1 MNTNGTISAPC
12 KNVNT
17 VPENLLEYSLMTQYP
32 TPSEMM
38 RAKRPYLYSDSANTD
53 AYRLSQ
59 SELSHHLDT
68 LTDRNQHKDFENFAR
83 KICEREICPN
93 LRPQTGPEGGGDG
106 KVDTETYPVDE
117 LISERWFMGDK
128 ANGTG
133 KLAFAVSAKKDWPS
147 KVRSDVKGIV
157 GTKRGYDKIY
167 FVTSRPA
174 RQKDR
179 LDIEDELRTTY
190 GVPVTI
196 LDREWIIDKVFSH
209 QHKDIAFEQLGVG
222 EHDSSSLKLGP
233 NDFKN
238 QQALDEIEERL
249 ARMGSSRAEYTQAV
263 SDTYDAATLSRRL
276 EKPKYETDGRFQRAI
291 DFAKK
296 YGADY
301 QHLRAMYEHA
311 WTRFWWYDDVEGTL
325 DLYERVEELAFA
337 TNHAKHISRVCNLLQ
352 LVFGRVLQGHESA
365 EALNLTDRSGRLKA
379 KLTELAQDKTRPN
392 NALHSETLLLLHQLN
407 ESALRGESSFD
418 DVWDDLSDI
427 VGRAEGLGEYPAD
440 LLDSVLEVLSP
451 LGADSKALDR
461 LVEKLAEFMAER
473 SKELEAGRFYLERGE
488 RKLDAKKP
496 LEAIKFLGRAVVN
509 FMKDE
514 SKEEQFR
521 ALYCLAVGY
530 RGAGL
535 LWAARGAAMGAVAQ
549 VCAIAE
555 TDGEIPAAS
564 IPTFNLFTMI
574 ALQLGHVTDFLC
586 GIQFLNA
593 ARQTLPLDDD
603 SSERLSAKLL
613 EFDQLCACLFTA
625 ISDDEINRL
634 TSCPDILE
642 ELHLFTART
651 TLLYRLG
658 YLELLKSDGSIPD
671 GTSDNDVHEMM
682 SMISAQ
688 PATRDLPKQIV
699 LLDDKHDRLETKIMG
714 INVQVSSSANVEGF
728 LLAEAHISF
737 AEAFFSTLLNSGAYP
752 HRENLKVD
760 IRQNE
765 SANEGSIQFKG
776 ASGALS
782 VLLPQSW
789 DPTEVEHHEELNDHL
804 VAFGCEILV
813 NCFALPDHDET
824 LKTLIGVERGFERAT
839 LFCRTG
845 ITRHRFLGS
854 HVGRVAEWAYMI
866 MRPYALQ
873 DDAPQISPTLLPDE
887 QTDAEKDAVPLG
899 ELNSHRDMSVSS
911 IINQSLWN
919 NAGWRGMMFG
929 YSAPDQPPFLGL
941 IFDNAEMAKAIF
953 DEWQDRFGRSDEND
967 EIRISVIKGID
978 RKNPFHYRGSISRDM
993 EAVAKDD
1000 FRQFVSISRMTTMTV
1015 TDHRNVDAFS
1025 GAYASTGCY
1034 FLLPALLNEN
1044 GEPEL
1049 LTERAILK
1057 RKFHVRNAW
1066 EIGRHD
1072 LDSMAV
1078 TPKDDVII
1086 PEGETNPPVHDLFE
1100 WRREVEAQRGK
1111 KK

>member
-1 MNTNGTISAPC
+1 
-12 KNVNT
+12 
-17 VPENLLEYSLMTQYP
+17 MTKYP
-32 TPSEMM
+32 TASEMM
-38 RAKRPYLYSDSANTD
+38 RARRPYLYSDSANTD
-53 AYRLSQ
+53 AYRLNQ

-68 LTDRNQHKDFENFAR
+68 LTDRNQQKDFENFAR

-117 LISERWFMGDK
+117 SISERWFIGDK

-133 KLAFAVSAKKDWPS
+133 KLAFAFSAKKDWPT

-157 GTKRGYDKIY
+157 ETERGYEKIY
-167 FVTSRPA
+167 FVTNRPA

-179 LDIEDELRTTY
+179 LRIEDELRTTY
-190 GVPVTI
+190 GVAVTI

-209 QHKDIAFEQLGVG
+209 RHKDIAFEQLGVG
-222 EHDSSSLKLGP
+222 EHDPDSLKLGP

-249 ARMGSSRAEYTQAV
+249 TRMGSSRAEYTQAV
-263 SDTYDAATLSRRL
+263 SDTYDAASLSRRL
-276 EKPKYETDGRFQRAI
+276 EKPRYETEGRFQRAI

-301 QHLRAMYEHA
+301 QHLRAVYEHA

-325 DLYERVEELAFA
+325 DIYERVEELAFA
-337 TNHAKHISRVCNLLQ
+337 TNHAKHISKVCNLLQ
-352 LVFGRVLQGHESA
+352 LIVGRVLQGHESA
-365 EALNLTDRSGRLKA
+365 EALSLTDRSVRLKT
-379 KLTELAQDKTRPN
+379 KLTELAEDKTRPN
-392 NALHSETLLLLHQLN
+392 NALYSETLLLLHQLN
-407 ESALRGESSFD
+407 ESALRGESNFD
-418 DVWDDLSDI
+418 DVWDGLSDI

-440 LLDSVLEVLSP
+440 LLDSVLKVLSP
-451 LGADSKALDR
+451 LGADSKALDE

-473 SKELEAGRFYLERGE
+473 SKELEAGRFYLDRGE
-488 RKLDAKKP
+488 RKLEAEKP

-514 SKEEQFR
+514 SKEEQFH
-521 ALYCLAVGY
+521 ALHRLAVGY

-564 IPTFNLFTMI
+564 IPTFSLFTMI

-586 GIQFLNA
+586 GIQFLKA
-593 ARQTLPLDDD
+593 AHQALPLDDD

-613 EFDQLCACLFTA
+613 EFDQLCACLFTV
-625 ISDDEINRL
+625 IPDDEISRL
-634 TSCPDILE
+634 ASFPDILE

-671 GTSDNDVHEMM
+671 GTSNNDIHKMM
-682 SMISAQ
+682 SMIAAS

-699 LLDDKHDRLETKIMG
+699 LLDDKHDHLETKIMG
-714 INVQVSSSANVEGF
+714 IHVQVSSPANVEGF

-752 HRENLKVD
+752 HREILKVH
-760 IRQNE
+760 IRQDE
-765 SANEGSIQFKG
+765 IANEVSIQFKG
-776 ASGALS
+776 AGGMLS
-782 VLLPQSW
+782 VVLPQSW
-789 DPTEVEHHEELNDHL
+789 DPSEVDHHAALNDHL
-804 VAFGCEILV
+804 VAFGCEILA
-813 NCFALPDHDET
+813 NCFALPDHDKT
-824 LKTLIGVERGFERAT
+824 LQTLIGVERGFERAT

-854 HVGRVAEWAYMI
+854 HVGRVADWTYMI
-866 MRPYALQ
+866 KRAYALQ
-873 DDAPQISPTLLPDE
+873 DNAPQISSIPPTDVH
-887 QTDAEKDAVPLG
+887 TDTEKNAVPLG

-919 NAGWRGMMFG
+919 EAGWQGMVFG

-941 IFDNAEMAKAIF
+941 IFDNAEMANAIF
-953 DEWQDRFGRSDEND
+953 DEWRDRFGRSDEND
-967 EIRISVIKGID
+967 EIRVSVIKGID
-978 RKNPFHYRGSISRDM
+978 RKNPFHYRGSISRDV
-993 EAVAKDD
+993 EAIEVKDSQ
-1000 FRQFVSISRMTTMTV
+1000 QFVSVARMTTMMAR
-1015 TDHRNVDAFS
+1015 DHTNLDMFLSALDSV
-1025 GAYASTGCY
+1025 GCY
-1034 FLLPALLNEN
+1034 FFLPALRCDKGAPKLLNN
-1044 GEPEL
+1044 C
-1049 LTERAILK
+1049 AILK

-1072 LDSMAV
+1072 VDSMAV
-1078 TPKDDVII
+1078 TPEDDIII
-1086 PEGETNPPVHDLFE
+1086 PEGKARLPVHELLE
-1100 WRREVEAQRGK
+1100 WRSTLDVKRARRE
-1111 KK
+1111 